1 MKLDNL
7 HFPMQKWNLDDL
19 YTTMDQATMQ
29 GIFETVNKQVAQF
42 ETLRDTLNE
51 KISSMDFL
59 AAIGQLE
66 QIHDE
71 VNRLESYAS
80 LKFSEDTQDQAIQT
94 MMAQMDQFAAELS
107 NRIMFFTLWWKK
119 LDEDNAKRLLDASGD
134 YAYWLEE
141 LRHFSAYT
149 LSEKEEQII
158 NLKDITGVS
167 AQNTLYDAITN
178 RYRFIFE
185 QDGEKKELSRGELMV
200 YAHHHD
206 PSLRTWAYEELYR
219 VYGNDGD
226 ILGQMY
232 QTRVRDWYNEEV
244 QLRGFSSPISARNL
258 ANDIPDPVVDLLL
271 QTCQKNAGVFQQ
283 FFKLKAKLLKLGT
296 LRRHDIYAPVVEAD
310 HTFGFEEATAL
321 VMKGFAAFDE
331 EIADQ
336 AYKVFAQNHIDS
348 EVRHGKR
355 GGAFCLTATPKLTPW
370 VLVNFQGKTSD
381 VTTVAHELGH
391 AVHSLL
397 ADSHSIFTQHPC
409 LPLAETASTFG
420 EMLIVDEL
428 MRSHQNDADFIKD
441 LLFQQVDD
449 AYATIQR
456 QAYFASFEVQAH
468 QMTQQ
473 GASVKDLCDAYLK
486 NLNDQFGDAIQVSDI
501 FKWEWVSIPHIYQV
515 PFYVYAYAFGQ
526 LLVLALYQQYKNE
539 GPAFIPRYKRIL
551 SAGGSMAPQ
560 SLLKKEGIDIS
571 DPAFWQ
577 GGFDV
582 IQKMVNELER
592 MTSKS

>member
-1 MKLDNL
+1 MKLDTLN
-7 HFPMQKWNLDDL
+7 FPLQKWNLDDL
-19 YTTMDQATMQ
+19 YPSMDQPTMQ
-29 GIFETVNKQVAQF
+29 GIFETVNKQVTQF
-42 ETLRDTLNE
+42 EMLRETLNE
-51 KISSMDFL
+51 NISTADFL
-59 AAIGQLE
+59 DAIRLLE
-66 QIHDE
+66 KIHE
-71 VNRLESYAS
+71 EANRLESYAS

-94 MMAQMDQFAAELS
+94 MLAQIDQFAAELS
-107 NRIMFFTLWWKK
+107 NRILFFTLWWKK
-119 LDEDNAKRLLDASGD
+119 LDEENAKRYLDASGD
-134 YAYWLEE
+134 YKYWLEE
-141 LRHFSAYT
+141 LRHFSRYT

-167 AQNTLYDAITN
+167 AQTTLYDAITN
-178 RYRFIFE
+178 RYRFKFE
-185 QDGEKKELSRGELMV
+185 VDGEKKELSRGELMV

-206 PSLRTWAYEELYR
+206 PSLRTWAYDELYR

-232 QTRVRDWYNEEV
+232 QTRIRDWYNEEV
-244 QLRGFSSPISARNL
+244 QLRGFTSPIAARNL
-258 ANDIPDPVVDLLL
+258 ANDIPDEVVDLLL
-271 QTCQKNAGVFQQ
+271 QTCQKNACVFQQ
-283 FFKLKAKLLKLGT
+283 FFKLKAKLLQLGT
-296 LRRHDIYAPVVEAD
+296 LRRHDIYAPVVKAD
-310 HTFGFEEATAL
+310 HNFSFEETTAL

-336 AYKVFAQNHIDS
+336 AYKVFQQNHIDS
-348 EVRHGKR
+348 EVRPGKR
-355 GGAFCLTATPKLTPW
+355 SGAFCLTASPSLTPW
-370 VLVNFQGKTSD
+370 VLVNYQGKTSD
-381 VTTVAHELGH
+381 VTTLAHELGH

-397 ADSHSIFTQHPC
+397 ADRHSIFTQHPC

-428 MRSHQNDADFIKD
+428 LRSRKDDADFIKD

-456 QAYFASFEVQAH
+456 QAYFAAFEIEAH
-468 QMTQQ
+468 QLTQQ
-473 GASVKDLCDAYLK
+473 GASVHDLCDAYLL
-486 NLNDQFGDAIQVSDI
+486 NLKHQFGDSILVSDI

-526 LLVLALYQQYKNE
+526 LLVLALYQQYKKE
-539 GPAFIPRYKRIL
+539 GSAFIPRYKRIL
-551 SAGGSMAPQ
+551 SAGGSKAPQ
-560 SLLKKEGIDIS
+560 ALLQSEGIDIS